1 MGWRVRRSPGTVRL
15 RHRRPLR
22 SGVSELA
29 DSRNKQIDAHH
40 PRQQPHNQTPAVSR
54 PCIQPIDPFARRD
67 RRPHEAHYRNL
78 SQYER
83 NDVEDNKRCNRGT
96 QPDICGKY
104 GGYRRQVVHAR
115 YADRDTSN
123 AGHPRGLAQHRV
135 LNRLRQ
141 LLDCGKPFD
150 TARRLLSAGL
160 GGATPRGGAPPYP
173 AAHRPTTPPATTTAT
188 TKADTPT
195 PISM

>member
-1 MGWRVRRSPGTVRL
+1 MPTIPGNNPHYQT
-15 RHRRPLR
+15 
-22 SGVSELA
+22 LA
-29 DSRNKQIDAHH
+29 IG
-40 PRQQPHNQTPAVSR
+40 R

-96 QPDICGKY
+96 QPNICGKY
-104 GGYRRQVVHAR
+104 GGYRREVGHAR

-141 LLDCGKPFD
+141 LLECGKPFD
-150 TARRLLSAGL
+150 TSRRLLSAGRG
-160 GGATPRGGAPPYP
+160 GGAPRGRAPPYP
-173 AAHRPTTPPATTTAT
+173 AAHPPHNTARHHNRDHQSEYAHHNFDVGG
-188 TKADTPT
+188 KPRRRPT
-195 PISM
+195 PIPSNTKRTIAPTIKLTPKPPAK